1 MREIKNKLFITFGTV
16 FVILGVIGIFVPLMP
31 STIFLLIGASC
42 YARGSQRFYSWLMNN
57 RWLGGMIRDY
67 RGGRG
72 IPLRQK
78 LLTMIILWMTIG
90 SSAYFFIENGWVKV
104 LLICIAMGVSLHLII
119 LKTRRLT
126 PLSKPN
132 VPVVNIPDI
141 VNDPD

>member
-1 MREIKNKLFITFGTV
+1 MREIKNKLYIIFGTI

-42 YARGSQRFYSWLMNN
+42 YARGSQRFYTWLMNN

-67 RGGRG
+67 REGRG

-119 LKTRRLT
+119 LKTRKLT

-132 VPVVNIPDI
+132 IPGVNIPEI
-141 VNDPD
+141 VKDPD

>member
-1 MREIKNKLFITFGTV
+1 MREIKNKLYIVFGTA

-42 YARGSQRFYSWLMNN
+42 YARGSQRFYTWLMNN

-67 RGGRG
+67 REGRG

-90 SSAYFFIENGWVKV
+90 SSAYFFI
-104 LLICIAMGVSLHLII
+104 
-119 LKTRRLT
+119 
-126 PLSKPN
+126 
-132 VPVVNIPDI
+132 
-141 VNDPD
+141 

>member
-1 MREIKNKLFITFGTV
+1 MKEIKNKILVTFGTI

-67 RGGRG
+67 REGRG

-90 SSAYFFIENGWVKV
+90 SSAYFFINNQWVKI
-104 LLICIAMGVSLHLII
+104 LLITIAVGVSFHLII
-119 LKTRRLT
+119 LKTRKLT
-126 PLSKPN
+126 PLNKPN
-132 VPVVNIPDI
+132 IPGVNIPEI
-141 VNDPD
+141 VKDPD

>member
-1 MREIKNKLFITFGTV
+1 MREIKNKIYIGFGTA

-31 STIFLLIGASC
+31 STIFLLMGASC
-42 YARGSQRFYSWLMNN
+42 YARGSQRFYTWLMNN

-67 RGGRG
+67 REGRG

-90 SSAYFFIENGWVKV
+90 SSVYFFIENGWIKM
-104 LLICIAMGVSLHLII
+104 LLIFIASGVSLHLII
-119 LKTRRLT
+119 LKTRKLT
-126 PLSKPN
+126 PANTSN
-132 VPVVNIPDI
+132 VPVITIPEI

>member
-1 MREIKNKLFITFGTV
+1 MREIKNKLYIAFGTA

-42 YARGSQRFYSWLMNN
+42 YARGSQRFYTWLMNN

-67 RGGRG
+67 REGRG

-90 SSAYFFIENGWVKV
+90 SSAYLFIENGWVKM
-104 LLICIAMGVSLHLII
+104 LLICIAAGVSLHLII
-119 LKTRRLT
+119 LKTRKST
-126 PLSKPN
+126 PLIKSTISG
-132 VPVVNIPDI
+132 VTIPET
-141 VNDPD
+141 VKEPD

>member
-1 MREIKNKLFITFGTV
+1 MRDIKNKLYIAFGTA

-42 YARGSQRFYSWLMNN
+42 YARGSQRFYTWLMNN

-67 RGGRG
+67 REGRG

-90 SSAYFFIENGWVKV
+90 SSAYFFIENGWVKM
-104 LLICIAMGVSLHLII
+104 LLICIAAGVSLHLII
-119 LKTRRLT
+119 LKTRKST
-126 PLSKPN
+126 PLIKSTISG
-132 VPVVNIPDI
+132 VTIPET
-141 VNDPD
+141 VKEPD